1 MYASLQEAAEG
12 MKTKYQIVLNVTADS
27 HSWASGVLLDAI
39 TNVLKAWE
47 QDRLIHDA
55 APPTLGKV
63 RIVSSSTHHEEG
75 D

>member
-1 MYASLQEAAEG
+1 MR
-12 MKTKYQIVLNVTADS
+12 TKYEIIVSVTADS

-39 TNVLKAWE
+39 TNALKTWE

-63 RIVSSSTHHEEG
+63 RIASSYTLHEEG